1 MFETSFPGMD
11 KILQSVGSRDGGI
24 SVTNDG
30 ATILR
35 SIHVDNAAAK
45 VLVNIAKTQASPIPP
60 PFTIVYILLSVCP
73 PHVDGPVLS
82 VLFLQSSLTELWEH
96 DDLILEVS

>member
-1 MFETSFPGMD
+1 MD

-60 PFTIVYILLSVCP
+60 SHLVV
-73 PHVDGPVLS
+73 
-82 VLFLQSSLTELWEH
+82 
-96 DDLILEVS
+96 

>member
-1 MFETSFPGMD
+1 MCLVRTYVGMD

-45 VLVNIAKTQASPIPP
+45 VLVNIAKTQASC
-60 PFTIVYILLSVCP
+60 FVIV
-73 PHVDGPVLS
+73 
-82 VLFLQSSLTELWEH
+82 SSRLTY
-96 DDLILEVS
+96 VTPN

>member
-1 MFETSFPGMD
+1 MALFIDDDVFHCSRISLETGMD
-11 KILQSVGSRDGGI
+11 KILQSVGGGRGGGSDV

-45 VLVNIAKTQASPIPP
+45 VW
-60 PFTIVYILLSVCP
+60 FLSV
-73 PHVDGPVLS
+73 S
-82 VLFLQSSLTELWEH
+82 Y
-96 DDLILEVS
+96 DLL

>member
-1 MFETSFPGMD
+1 MD
-11 KILQSVGSRDGGI
+11 KILQSVGGGRGGGSDV

-45 VLVNIAKTQASPIPP
+45 VWSLSASCDFTLLVS
-60 PFTIVYILLSVCP
+60 
-73 PHVDGPVLS
+73 
-82 VLFLQSSLTELWEH
+82 FLNPSSRSW
-96 DDLILEVS
+96 

>member
-1 MFETSFPGMD
+1 MD

-45 VLVNIAKTQASPIPP
+45 VLVNIAKTQAS
-60 PFTIVYILLSVCP
+60 VVCC
-73 PHVDGPVLS
+73 VAK
-82 VLFLQSSLTELWEH
+82 
-96 DDLILEVS
+96 

>member
-1 MFETSFPGMD
+1 MD
-11 KILQSVGSRDGGI
+11 KILQSMSSRDGSI

-45 VLVNIAKTQASPIPP
+45 VLVDIAKTQDDEVSCLLALPMSRDLDRFCLTSASHGMSNLMR
-60 PFTIVYILLSVCP
+60 TCVSM
-73 PHVDGPVLS
+73 
-82 VLFLQSSLTELWEH
+82 SLTP
-96 DDLILEVS
+96 